1 MIEKP
6 NKDGKTQTIEYQ
18 EEEILVSMKLTI
30 LIQLIFSVNAAVT
43 KNMQIWVIEPNLHTP
58 HTPQPILIRTK

>member
-18 EEEILVSMKLTI
+18 EEEILVSMKWFI
-30 LIQLIFSVNAAVT
+30 SIQFIFSVNAVVT
-43 KNMQIWVIEPNLHTP
+43 KNMHIWVIEPNVHTP
-58 HTPQPILIRTK
+58 HTPHPTLIRTK